1 MDCRNISEATKMA
14 TELYTHATHV
24 PFMAKYVFD
33 LPKINRSKKRQIN
46 TVTVIAG
53 RTISSKE
60 KIKNKKKSD
69 RYHLRNITIFL
80 CPVRRVRKRALQ
92 LAVDYYHALVNIII

>member
-1 MDCRNISEATKMA
+1 MA

-69 RYHLRNITIFL
+69 RYRLRNITIFL
-80 CPVRRVRKRALQ
+80 CPVRLRKRALQ